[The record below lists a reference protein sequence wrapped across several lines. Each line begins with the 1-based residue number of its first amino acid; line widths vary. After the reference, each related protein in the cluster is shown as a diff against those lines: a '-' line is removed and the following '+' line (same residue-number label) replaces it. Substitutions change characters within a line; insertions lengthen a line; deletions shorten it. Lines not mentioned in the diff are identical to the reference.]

1 MYQRNDFK
9 QLFFIDKEIAR
20 LKLEIEEIRARKGE
34 HCTQNYESMD
44 MPRGT
49 GISNKVLESAVDA
62 VEVDEVIQYALQVR
76 EREKAKLMQLIQTI
90 PDAET
95 RDIFI
100 YRYYDG
106 LSWSLV
112 AKKMNST
119 VEAVRNK
126 DKRFFTKNESD
137 RS

>member
-34 HCTQNYESMD
+34 HCTQNYENMD

-76 EREKAKLMQLIQTI
+76 EREKAKLMQLIQSVQ
-90 PDAET
+90 DAEM
-95 RDIFI
+95 RNILM
-100 YRYYDG
+100 YHYYDG
-106 LSWSLV
+106 LSWRETARKL
-112 AKKMNST
+112 NST
-119 VEAVRNK
+119 VQAVKNK
-126 DKRFFTKNESD
+126 EYRFFKNFKSGTP
-137 RS
+137 

>member
-20 LKLEIEEIRARKGE
+20 LRLEQEDIRTRRGE
-34 HCTQNYESMD
+34 HCTQNYENMD

-49 GISNKVLESAVDA
+49 GVSDKVGESAADT
-62 VEVDEVIQYALQVR
+62 VEVNEVIQYALQVR
-76 EREKAKLMQLIQTI
+76 EREKARLMQLIQTI

-106 LSWSLV
+106 LSWSKV

-119 VEAVRNK
+119 VEAVKNK
-126 DKRFFTKNESD
+126 DYRFFRDYKK
-137 RS
+137 

>member
-1 MYQRNDFK
+1 MYQRHDFK
-9 QLFFIDKEIAR
+9 QLFYLNREIAR
-20 LKLEIEEIRARKGE
+20 LKLEIEDIRTRRGE
-34 HCTQNYESMD
+34 RCTQRYENMD

-49 GISNKVLESAVDA
+49 GVSDKVGESAADI
-62 VEVDEVIQYALQVR
+62 VEINEVISDALQKR
-76 EREKAKLMQLIQTI
+76 EWEKARLMQLIQTI

-106 LSWSLV
+106 LSWSKV

-119 VEAVRNK
+119 VDAVRGK
-126 DKRFFTKNESD
+126 DKRFFQKK
-137 RS
+137 